1 MKKGYTL
8 IIVVITV
15 MLVIILAGFTF
26 TIAYN
31 NHDSAAIEESIIDL
45 YGFNVKNEDGI
56 TRVNNYFRE
65 DNNRVKQ
72 LLSGEKIKI
81 DGIYY
86 NYVGNNIIE
95 VTIEESVVL
104 YNVIIEPMN
113 DRIIIYPREKGY

>member
-15 MLVIILAGFTF
+15 MLVIVLAGFTF

-31 NHDSAAIEESIIDL
+31 NHDRAAIEESVIDL
-45 YGFNVKNEDGI
+45 YGFNVKNEDCI
-56 TRVNNYFRE
+56 TRINNYFRE
-65 DNNRVKQ
+65 DNDRVKR

-95 VTIEESVVL
+95 AVIEEHVVL

-113 DRIIIYPREKGY
+113 DRIIIYPSEKGY